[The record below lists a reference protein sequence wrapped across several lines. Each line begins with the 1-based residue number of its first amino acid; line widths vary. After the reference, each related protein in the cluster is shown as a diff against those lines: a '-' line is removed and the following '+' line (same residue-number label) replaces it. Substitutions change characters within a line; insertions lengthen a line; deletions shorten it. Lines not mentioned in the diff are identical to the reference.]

1 MSPDI
6 DQSCVFPSADRFG
19 LHHSCRRIEDWE
31 ETGIDSNFRVRLYN
45 YQLRVNSLNFSLS
58 APLKL
63 MIWDLQSHID
73 GVGVV
78 KVVH

>member
-1 MSPDI
+1 M
-6 DQSCVFPSADRFG
+6 
-19 LHHSCRRIEDWE
+19 DWE

-45 YQLRVNSLNFSLS
+45 YQLTVNSLNFSLS

>member
-1 MSPDI
+1 M
-6 DQSCVFPSADRFG
+6 
-19 LHHSCRRIEDWE
+19 DWE

-45 YQLRVNSLNFSLS
+45 YQLTVYSLNFSLS

-63 MIWDLQSHID
+63 MILDWKSPID